1 MTKDKLRRNNMKVIC
16 GLKQC
21 LPIKCQVKGVTYLVD
36 SVFYPRQKGGIMTS
50 ERFQKAMI
58 DNISSIADLTSVPEN
73 NTMADVNANSD
84 CKE

>member
-1 MTKDKLRRNNMKVIC
+1 
-16 GLKQC
+16 
-21 LPIKCQVKGVTYLVD
+21 
-36 SVFYPRQKGGIMTS
+36 MTS

-58 DNISSIADLTSVPEN
+58 DNISSIADLTSVPEK